1 MSQQSWTL
9 PAALGLGPGPELVA
23 FVGGGGKTSLLFAL
37 AAALP
42 GRVIITTTTRIF
54 AAQMRLAPAVVYAD
68 DLSPLG
74 TLLDVHGRCLVV
86 GHVDGDKA
94 RGVDPDLPGR
104 LLARPDVDAVVVEAD
119 GSRMR
124 PVKAPAEHE
133 PVIPPQATLVVPV
146 AGLDALEGPLDEVAH
161 RAEIVKRIRNYE
173 LGIRNE
179 EQGSVPS
186 PSGRGLGRGSIAGGQ
201 EWLTPAELA
210 RVLIH
215 PDGGLKG
222 VPERARFVPFLN
234 KVENPARLAAARTAA
249 RLMLRE
255 PRVARVVLGAARTER
270 PVGEVWRRVT
280 AVVLAAGESRRM
292 GRNKLLLPWGETT
305 VLGRTLA
312 NVRASAVHDVVVV
325 TGHEREKVETVV
337 AAAERL
343 HDASDTHTAGPH
355 IVDNIDYANGMLATV
370 QAAVR
375 ALPAASEAILVVL
388 GDQPMVGPP
397 TIDRLLTAYAGSP
410 AGLVA
415 PTYDGRRGN
424 PVLID
429 RRYFAELLTL
439 PPDAAPRVLL
449 ARYPDDLLAVP
460 VDSDAILHDLD
471 RPEEYERFRPEE

>member
-1 MSQQSWTL
+1 
-9 PAALGLGPGPELVA
+9 
-23 FVGGGGKTSLLFAL
+23 
-37 AAALP
+37 
-42 GRVIITTTTRIF
+42 
-54 AAQMRLAPAVVYAD
+54 
-68 DLSPLG
+68 
-74 TLLDVHGRCLVV
+74 
-86 GHVDGDKA
+86 
-94 RGVDPDLPGR
+94 
-104 LLARPDVDAVVVEAD
+104 
-119 GSRMR
+119 
-124 PVKAPAEHE
+124 
-133 PVIPPQATLVVPV
+133 
-146 AGLDALEGPLDEVAH
+146 
-161 RAEIVKRIRNYE
+161 
-173 LGIRNE
+173 
-179 EQGSVPS
+179 
-186 PSGRGLGRGSIAGGQ
+186 
-201 EWLTPAELA
+201 
-210 RVLIH
+210 
-215 PDGGLKG
+215 
-222 VPERARFVPFLN
+222 
-234 KVENPARLAAARTAA
+234 
-249 RLMLRE
+249 
-255 PRVARVVLGAARTER
+255 
-270 PVGEVWRRVT
+270 
-280 AVVLAAGESRRM
+280 M

-355 IVDNIDYANGMLATV
+355 IIDNIDYANGMLATV

-388 GDQPMVGPP
+388 GDQPMVGGP